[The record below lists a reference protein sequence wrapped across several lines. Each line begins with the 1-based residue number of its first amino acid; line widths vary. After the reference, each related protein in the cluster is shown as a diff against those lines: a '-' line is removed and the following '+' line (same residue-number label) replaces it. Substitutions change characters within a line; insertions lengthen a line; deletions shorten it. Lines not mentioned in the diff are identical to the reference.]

1 MNAVAELESTPRAL
15 YTGALGFASPVAGLE
30 LSVAI
35 RTFEFQDDRVWLGV
49 GGGIVADSDPAAEAA
64 ECLVKA
70 APLLEAIGGTFAA
83 PRPATGSVLRPPL
96 PYRLGP
102 RPVPRPEP
110 RAGVFETLLVRDG
123 QAIDRER
130 HLRRLGSSVA
140 ALYGAA
146 LPADLEAELL
156 AAAWHLDTGR
166 LRVDIRPSD
175 PGLEFEIVTSPLP
188 RRASPVTLRPV
199 TVAGGL
205 GDHKWSDRRLLDAL
219 VDAAEGE
226 PLLCDLD
233 GLVLEAARANVFAVE
248 PGPSLVTP
256 RADGRILPG
265 VSRARVIELAHELGL
280 EVREEALP
288 LVALARADELF
299 VTGSVGGVEPA
310 MLEGLPPIGPPP
322 VTARLTE
329 AWLAWL
335 DSTPRARVPR
345 PGPAPLHA

>member
-1 MNAVAELESTPRAL
+1 
-15 YTGALGFASPVAGLE
+15 
-30 LSVAI
+30 
-35 RTFEFQDDRVWLGV
+35 
-49 GGGIVADSDPAAEAA
+49 
-64 ECLVKA
+64 
-70 APLLEAIGGTFAA
+70 
-83 PRPATGSVLRPPL
+83 
-96 PYRLGP
+96 
-102 RPVPRPEP
+102 
-110 RAGVFETLLVRDG
+110 
-123 QAIDRER
+123 
-130 HLRRLGSSVA
+130 
-140 ALYGAA
+140 
-146 LPADLEAELL
+146 
-156 AAAWHLDTGR
+156 
-166 LRVDIRPSD
+166 
-175 PGLEFEIVTSPLP
+175 
-188 RRASPVTLRPV
+188 
-199 TVAGGL
+199 VAGGL